1 MTRLT
6 RKLMI
11 SILTVVL
18 SISALG
24 TTTFAW
30 FTVTN
35 VATVDQF
42 SANIVSDTG
51 IEISLDGEN
60 WFSSITADMINAV
73 IPANF
78 EFNHVTTADGETF
91 RTLSGS
97 TLGITST
104 GYLSIPIYFR
114 SQEVSTI
121 TWTGVS
127 LSGQQKEW
135 SADVSFYAS
144 NGDPIT
150 AGDSVFVDA
159 SNAIRVA
166 IVDPVT
172 VGASPVVYEKPA
184 NTGIYY
190 NTVLGVSG
198 TSLLQGSNPDPL
210 VTNEGAD
217 GAMNYY
223 YEKTNGTLP
232 AETGTF
238 ATVATIT
245 DLGAGVDVLALQA
258 TNTSG
263 EFGFT
268 DILGSGLVTVDFNA
282 AYGGVLFLNV
292 WFEGFDAE
300 AYNSLL
306 TLAVNLGLTFEGYS
320 N

>member
-35 VATVDQF
+35 VATVEQF

-114 SQEVSTI
+114 SQAVSTI

-166 IVDPVT
+166 VIDPVT
-172 VGASPVVYEKPA
+172 VAATPVVYEKPA
-184 NTGIYY
+184 DTGLYY
-190 NTVLGVSG
+190 NTVLGISG
-198 TSLLQGSNPDPL
+198 ASLLDGTAG
-210 VTNEGAD
+210 VGMGAD

-263 EFGFT
+263 EVDFT
-268 DILGSGLVTVDFNA
+268 NILGSGLVTVDFNA